1 MDTELDIIQRFFQ
14 EVENICTHE
23 QALQEERNRK
33 GENYNLFSIL
43 NIERYELKHSA
54 LIANLLDPKGSHG
67 CGDAFLRAFFEIA
80 LKERAYPFEDCTHL
94 HSYTEYYTGP
104 IAGDTGGRIDIL
116 VKSSHYGL
124 IIENKIYA
132 GDQDKQLIR
141 YDNYG
146 KEVFGADGY
155 LLVYL
160 TLYGYDASKE
170 STATKSAE
178 EVGYLRLSYAEDILR
193 WLEQCVRL
201 ADDKPLVRESLNQYI
216 RTIKQLTYQDM
227 NQENIQKIIELTI
240 SHSKTVATI
249 LAHEAKIA
257 KEIRDKY
264 IFPKLE
270 EYAKEKGWHFCAK
283 PDLTN
288 PTEIQFQKDDYDS
301 CIFISAGNSRTTT
314 IWDRVWIGVE
324 YIPQHKTEA
333 NAPIDKLICL
343 TESNDSYPKG
353 WEYLTPWDWESAKNF
368 DKMKEEVVNKVTKKL
383 DEIIKELGKEQIKQS
398 CHTLH
403 NSLITSEGKTSSSS
417 KEKEV

>member
-1 MDTELDIIQRFFQ
+1 MDTELDIQQFFR
-14 EVENICTHE
+14 EVENIWTRE
-23 QALQEERNRK
+23 QALQEERHRK

-116 VKSSHYGL
+116 VESKSKSSHYGL

-132 GDQDKQLIR
+132 GDQDKQLTR

-146 KEVFGADGY
+146 KETFGADGY

-201 ADDKPLVRESLNQYI
+201 ADNKPLVRESLNQYI

-227 NQENIQKIIELTI
+227 NQENIQTIIDLAVDHPEV
-240 SHSKTVATI
+240 VAT
-249 LAHEAKIA
+249 LSSKRDAIA
-257 KEIRDKY
+257 QGIRKKY
-264 IFPKLE
+264 IFDKLK
-270 EYAKEKGWHFCAK
+270 EYADQKGW
-283 PDLTN
+283 LY
-288 PTEIQFQKDDYDS
+288 DDSESSYNEEEPKIRFRKEGWDGS
-301 CIFISAGNSRTTT
+301 IIISADSENKKSNYGWWMNL
-314 IWDRVWIGVE
+314 WIGIDSKVTGAKKLACLEKQSPE
-324 YIPQHKTEA
+324 YPM
-333 NAPIDKLICL
+333 
-343 TESNDSYPKG
+343 G
-353 WEYLTPWDWESAKNF
+353 WEYLTTPNWYSAENF
-368 DKMKEEVVNKVTKKL
+368 PAMKTSVAEEIINKL
-383 DEIIKELGKEQIKQS
+383 DEIIEELGVK
-398 CHTLH
+398 
-403 NSLITSEGKTSSSS
+403 
-417 KEKEV
+417 

>member
-1 MDTELDIIQRFFQ
+1 MDTEQDIQLFFQ
-14 EVENICTHE
+14 EVASICALE
-23 QALQEERNRK
+23 QAQQEERDRK

-43 NIERYELKHSA
+43 RIEGSELKHSA

-132 GDQDKQLIR
+132 GDQDKPLTR

-146 KEVFGADGY
+146 KETFGADKY
-155 LLVYL
+155 LLAYL

-193 WLEQCVRL
+193 WLEQCARL
-201 ADDKPLVRESLNQYI
+201 AYDKPLVRESLNQYI

-227 NQENIQKIIELTI
+227 NQKNIQKIIDLAVDHPEV
-240 SHSKTVATI
+240 VAT
-249 LAHEAKIA
+249 LSSKRGAIA
-257 KEIRDKY
+257 QEIREKY
-264 IFPKLE
+264 IFPELREYVKKKGCTFINKTDPNKLS
-270 EYAKEKGWHFCAK
+270 
-283 PDLTN
+283 
-288 PTEIQFQKDDYDS
+288 EIRIQKDGWDGY
-301 CIFISAGNSRTTT
+301 IIISSESGKSPRWTN
-314 IWDRVWIGVE
+314 VWIGVKDNRPSE
-324 YIPQHKTEA
+324 TKTPSQAQTDEG
-333 NAPIDKLICL
+333 NGMK
-343 TESNDSYPKG
+343 
-353 WEYLTPWDWESAKNF
+353 WEYLNPCNWESPENFHAMKTSVAKEITN
-368 DKMKEEVVNKVTKKL
+368 KL
-383 DEIIKELGKEQIKQS
+383 DEIIEELGVK
-398 CHTLH
+398 
-403 NSLITSEGKTSSSS
+403 
-417 KEKEV
+417 

>member
-1 MDTELDIIQRFFQ
+1 MDTELDIQRFFR

-23 QALQEERNRK
+23 QELQEERHRK

-80 LKERAYPFEDCTHL
+80 LKGTAYPFESSTPLD
-94 HSYTEYYTGP
+94 SRTEHYTGP

-146 KEVFGADGY
+146 KEIFGADGY

-193 WLEQCVRL
+193 WLEQCARL
-201 ADDKPLVRESLNQYI
+201 AYDKPLVRESLNQYI

-227 NQENIQKIIELTI
+227 NEENIQTIIDLAVDHPEV
-240 SHSKTVATI
+240 VAT
-249 LAHEAKIA
+249 LSSKRDAIA
-257 KEIRDKY
+257 QGIRKKY
-264 IFPKLE
+264 IFDKLK
-270 EYAKEKGWHFCAK
+270 EYADQKGW
-283 PDLTN
+283 LY
-288 PTEIQFQKDDYDS
+288 DDSESSYNEEEPKIRFRKEGWDGS
-301 CIFISAGNSRTTT
+301 IIISADSENKKSNYGWWMNL
-314 IWDRVWIGVE
+314 WIGIDSKEAGAKKLACLEKQSPE
-324 YIPQHKTEA
+324 YPM
-333 NAPIDKLICL
+333 
-343 TESNDSYPKG
+343 G
-353 WEYLTPWDWESAKNF
+353 WEYLTTPNWYSAENF
-368 DKMKEEVVNKVTKKL
+368 PAMKESVAQEIINKL
-383 DEIIKELGKEQIKQS
+383 DKIIEELGVK
-398 CHTLH
+398 
-403 NSLITSEGKTSSSS
+403 
-417 KEKEV
+417 

>member
-1 MDTELDIIQRFFQ
+1 MDTELDIQQFFR
-14 EVENICTHE
+14 EVENICTRE
-23 QALQEERNRK
+23 QALQEERHRK

-43 NIERYELKHSA
+43 SIERYELKHSA

-132 GDQDKQLIR
+132 GDQDKQLTR

-146 KEVFGADGY
+146 KETFGADGY

-178 EVGYLRLSYAEDILR
+178 EVGYLRLSYAKDILL
-193 WLEQCVRL
+193 WLKECVRL
-201 ADDKPLVRESLNQYI
+201 ADNKPLVRESLNQYI

-227 NQENIQKIIELTI
+227 NQEDIQKIIDLAVDHPEV
-240 SHSKTVATI
+240 VAT
-249 LAHEAKIA
+249 LSSKRDAIA
-257 KEIRDKY
+257 EGIREKY
-264 IFPKLE
+264 IFAKLK
-270 EYAKEKGWHFCAK
+270 EYADQKGW
-283 PDLTN
+283 LY
-288 PTEIQFQKDDYDS
+288 DDSESSYNEEEPKIRFRKEGWDGS
-301 CIFISAGNSRTTT
+301 IIISADSEDKKSNYGWWINL
-314 IWDRVWIGVE
+314 WIGIDSKVTGAKKLACLEKQSPE
-324 YIPQHKTEA
+324 YPM
-333 NAPIDKLICL
+333 
-343 TESNDSYPKG
+343 G
-353 WEYLTPWDWESAKNF
+353 WEYLTTPNWYSAENF
-368 DKMKEEVVNKVTKKL
+368 PAMKTSVAE
-383 DEIIKELGKEQIKQS
+383 EIISKLNEIIEELGVK
-398 CHTLH
+398 
-403 NSLITSEGKTSSSS
+403 
-417 KEKEV
+417 

>member
-1 MDTELDIIQRFFQ
+1 MDTEMDIQRFFQ
-14 EVENICTHE
+14 EVASRCALE
-23 QALQEERNRK
+23 QAQQEERNRK

-43 NIERYELKHSA
+43 SIERYELKHSA

-80 LKERAYPFEDCTHL
+80 LKGTAYPFENSTPLD
-94 HSYTEYYTGP
+94 SRTEHYTGP

-193 WLEQCVRL
+193 WLEQCARL
-201 ADDKPLVRESLNQYI
+201 AYDKPLVRESLNQYI

-227 NQENIQKIIELTI
+227 NQENIEKIIDLAVDHPEV
-240 SHSKTVATI
+240 VAT
-249 LAHEAKIA
+249 LSSNRDAIA
-257 KEIRDKY
+257 QRIRKKY
-264 IFPKLE
+264 IFDKLK
-270 EYAKEKGWHFCAK
+270 EYADQKGW
-283 PDLTN
+283 LY
-288 PTEIQFQKDDYDS
+288 DDSESSYNEEEPKIRLRKEGWDGS
-301 CIFISAGNSRTTT
+301 IIISADSEGKKSNYG
-314 IWDRVWIGVE
+314 WWMNLWIGIDSKVTGAKKLACLEKQSPE
-324 YIPQHKTEA
+324 YPM
-333 NAPIDKLICL
+333 
-343 TESNDSYPKG
+343 G
-353 WEYLTPWDWESAKNF
+353 WEYLTTPNWYSAENF
-368 DKMKEEVVNKVTKKL
+368 PAMKASVAQ
-383 DEIIKELGKEQIKQS
+383 EIISKLNEIIEELGVK
-398 CHTLH
+398 
-403 NSLITSEGKTSSSS
+403 
-417 KEKEV
+417 